1 MTPVEPPTATTG
13 TLRLAATPRWYTGR
27 SELIVVAGVL
37 VLAIGLTVGIVTM
50 QVPEGTA
57 FPGPQF
63 FPIIVTVF
71 LYGVAIAL
79 AISVMVSP
87 RRAHVADDP
96 TELSTDMLEDLGGID
111 DTTEIRV
118 VAPEDLVAAQTDV
131 PEARLDWKTIGIT
144 VGAIAAFI
152 VALPL
157 LGWLISAAG
166 LFWALAW
173 AFGSKR
179 PLFDI
184 GIAVIVSS
192 IVQLAFGLGLGLS
205 LPAGILERAF
215 PWIS

>member
-50 QVPEGTA
+50 QVPEGTS

-111 DTTEIRV
+111 ETTEIRV

-205 LPAGILERAF
+205 LPAGILEGAF

>member
-152 VALPL
+152 VAMPL

-205 LPAGILERAF
+205 LPAGILEGAF

>member
-111 DTTEIRV
+111 ETTEIRV

-205 LPAGILERAF
+205 LPAGILEGAF

>member
-205 LPAGILERAF
+205 LPAGILEGAF

>member
-37 VLAIGLTVGIVTM
+37 VLAIDLTVGIVTM

-111 DTTEIRV
+111 ETTEIRV

-205 LPAGILERAF
+205 LPAGILEGAF